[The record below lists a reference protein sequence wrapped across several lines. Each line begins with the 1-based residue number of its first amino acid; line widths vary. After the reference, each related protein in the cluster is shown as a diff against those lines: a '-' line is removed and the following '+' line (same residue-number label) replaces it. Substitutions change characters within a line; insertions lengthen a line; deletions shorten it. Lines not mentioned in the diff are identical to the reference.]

1 MVALPLCLLTPQ
13 KNYQKNCT
21 AHSLV
26 FLLFYACGL
35 VVFEKFTPETGYME
49 GHTAEWSNFKTDT
62 PMKES
67 ENGVDLF
74 RHFVKGSVLWM
85 QYVTTRPLERICNI
99 LFNMLCGS
107 INYGIILLEVS
118 VLLKYINISVLK
130 RDFLFRVIIGLLYFA
145 LPCTQQINAI
155 YLEYNTYRHL
165 WRFQIAISDKMRV
178 TACFWCAISSIS
190 PLAFGTDFVLSR
202 SLKVHPPWHNLMW
215 FYHTGCCSSMMS
227 W

>member
-1 MVALPLCLLTPQ
+1 MRLVSSFSRSLHRRQVTWKVTPQ
-13 KNYQKNCT
+13 
-21 AHSLV
+21 S
-26 FLLFYACGL
+26 
-35 VVFEKFTPETGYME
+35 
-49 GHTAEWSNFKTDT
+49 
-62 PMKES
+62 
-67 ENGVDLF
+67 GVILKLTHRWRKVKMAWICF
-74 RHFVKGSVLWM
+74 VIFVKGSVLWM

-118 VLLKYINISVLK
+118 VLLKYVNISVLK

-178 TACFWCAISSIS
+178 NVLLVCNLVNFTLSFWNW
-190 PLAFGTDFVLSR
+190 FRFVA
-202 SLKVHPPWHNLMW
+202 
-215 FYHTGCCSSMMS
+215 
-227 W
+227 